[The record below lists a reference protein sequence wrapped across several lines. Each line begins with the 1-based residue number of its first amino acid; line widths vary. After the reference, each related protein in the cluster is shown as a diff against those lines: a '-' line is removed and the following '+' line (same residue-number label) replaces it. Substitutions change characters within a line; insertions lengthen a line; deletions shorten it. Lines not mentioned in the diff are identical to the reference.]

1 MLIMLIMSKVQK
13 QIKYFLSNVRLFLR
27 IKEKVLTNFKSR
39 FFRMKKITEVTGEK
53 LVGKNP
59 ILNERIFSK

>member
-13 QIKYFLSNVRLFLR
+13 QMKYFLSNVRLFLR

>member
-1 MLIMLIMSKVQK
+1 MLIMSKVQK